1 MKVLFSMKK
10 DILIHIL
17 LPMMVIALT
26 VLIFKAEVFDWSL
39 IACVTPLALATVFLQ
54 WAQWSSYPRQ
64 SRIKFTREFIPSV
77 GFSFVVNHHQKG
89 IGILLPCFFFC
100 IEFQDLYLFHKKQVS

>member
-39 IACVTPLALATVFLQ
+39 IAHVTPLALATVFLQ
-54 WAQWSSYPRQ
+54 WAQWTSY
-64 SRIKFTREFIPSV
+64 
-77 GFSFVVNHHQKG
+77 
-89 IGILLPCFFFC
+89 
-100 IEFQDLYLFHKKQVS
+100 FQAV